1 MTFRT
6 PNPFSNTRNTLDLQR
21 VKERMAILNQQISTG
36 QRIIRPGDDPTGS
49 ALIMDFRNSISRNE
63 SYMRQMDSAS
73 SFLQATERNLTGI
86 SDNLMRLQEMTATS
100 LGASTTDSMRQAQ
113 VPEMKS
119 ILTNMLALANAQ
131 DQGKYLFSGTKTDTK
146 PFASASVSPT
156 AYLGDSNAIAVDVS
170 LGASVT
176 TNLTG
181 DKVFL
186 GSGAP
191 NTDLFQQVSLLIEG
205 LGPPSNLA
213 QIQSA
218 STNIETIFSGIQD
231 QLAEVGGRQA
241 ALTQMKTTMGDMNTS
256 LQSIQESYEA
266 VDYPTALANYQ
277 KESITQQAA
286 LNMLARSNTQNLFNF
301 LT

>member
-73 SFLQATERNLTGI
+73 SFLQAAERNLTGI

-131 DQGKYLFSGTKTDTK
+131 DQGKYLFSGTKTDAK

-156 AYLGDSNAIAVDVS
+156 TYLGDSNAIAVDVS